1 MAATGR
7 DEQKAALAVGHSI
20 LVIAW
25 HLLRN
30 NTDYTDL
37 GADWFARRI
46 DNNTRRRDHLIHE
59 LQTMG
64 YCVTGTVSSDG
75 QTSLL
80 SSSQVPEHRVCHDLV
95 IITGDTLGH

>member
-1 MAATGR
+1 VAATGR
-7 DEQKAALAVGHSI
+7 DEQKAALAVGHYI

-64 YCVTGTVSSDG
+64 YCVTGTDWFPAMGKPLCCQVRR
-75 QTSLL
+75 SLSIGFVTTL
-80 SSSQVPEHRVCHDLV
+80 SSSPVTH
-95 IITGDTLGH
+95 